1 MRRAASG
8 RPDSY
13 DTLAPVLLS
22 EAMPIPT
29 ALARLRKL
37 CLALPD
43 AHEVEAWGAP
53 TFRVNNKLF
62 AMYAHADNHHGAG
75 HEAVWVKSTFVNQG
89 LMVQHKPKRYFL
101 PPYVGTSGWV
111 GVRLDGRVN
120 WRELDDLLH
129 DAHALI
135 ASKRKPGRLLG
146 AGTARSRTR
155 AKAQR

>member
-1 MRRAASG
+1 MPR
-8 RPDSY
+8 
-13 DTLAPVLLS
+13 DTRTP
-22 EAMPIPT
+22 
-29 ALARLRKL
+29 ALTKLRKA
-37 CLALPD
+37 CLALPG

-53 TFRVNNKLF
+53 TFRLNNKLF

-120 WRELDDLLH
+120 WRELTELLK
-129 DAHALI
+129 DAHELI
-135 ASKRKPGRLLG
+135 ATKKKTGPLLG
-146 AGTARSRTR
+146 AKRRASRARSGTR
-155 AKAQR
+155 S